1 MDGWM
6 DMTAASRTGIYGG
19 EKRVGRGRGRDL
31 NCLFEILRVFR
42 ILKRIP
48 ANQHHVEGH
57 AA

>member
-1 MDGWM
+1 MLW
-6 DMTAASRTGIYGG
+6 RTI
-19 EKRVGRGRGRDL
+19 EKGNL

-57 AA
+57 TA